1 MNVYRRRRL
10 LFTLSSLDVYTKWA
24 SLWWR
29 LLGMFFRRL
38 FSVHFIKHMCIAH
51 IFVNSML
58 AHYRPTRTN
67 KSLPD
72 VDIAVVLIASF
83 FFHT

>member
-10 LFTLSSLDVYTKWA
+10 LFTLSSLDVYTKWV

-29 LLGMFFRRL
+29 LLGMFSRRL
-38 FSVHFIKHMCIAH
+38 FSFHSMKHMCIAH
-51 IFVNSML
+51 IFVDSLL
-58 AHYRPTRTN
+58 AHFRPTRTN

-72 VDIAVVLIASF
+72 VAISVVLIASF